1 MSLVIAIIPARG
13 GSKGIPRKNLRPL
26 AGKPMIF
33 YSIAACLKAKSI
45 DEVFVSTDD
54 EEIALFAQRFGA
66 TVLMRNVELADD
78 LSTLDPV
85 IIHAT
90 EQVENELGVNASII
104 VTVQP
109 TSPLIISED
118 IDSCVE
124 LFSTGKALDSVLS
137 VVDDRHLCWTLD
149 EGNATPTYEERV
161 NRQQLKPNYRETGAV
176 IACTRNQLALGTRIG
191 RNVALL
197 ELPQLRSFD
206 IDNFSDFYLCES
218 ILNRKRIVF
227 AVVGYSEVGLGHAY
241 RAIMLAHEFVQYD
254 LVFVCEEK
262 SKLAREQIEKF
273 NYSVVSC
280 LDGDLSDSIIALAPD
295 LVIND
300 ILDTDGDYIDAL
312 KGEGIKVVNFEDLGA
327 GSKKADLVINAL
339 YPNPMPYGHIKSGA
353 EYFCLRDEFLH
364 RPTNSE
370 KDEVCNIL
378 VTFGGVDEGDLTG
391 RVLSLIAPWCIEN
404 SIKVTV
410 VQGPGYSHQNA
421 LDNILMKFDSQW
433 VEVISNTSCISEYM
447 MNADVAVTSGG
458 RTVLELAAL
467 DVPMIVICQNK
478 REQSHTFASSQNGI
492 INLGYRGDVEDQE
505 ILSAVSS
512 LAKDRELY
520 SSVKKRLIE
529 FDLSK
534 GKQRVCNLIG
544 SLINAGE

>member
-45 DEVFVSTDD
+45 DQVFVSTDD

-66 TVLMRNVELADD
+66 TVLMRDLELADD

-85 IIHAT
+85 IVHAT
-90 EQVENELGVNASII
+90 EQVESELGVSASII

-118 IDSCVE
+118 IDRCVE
-124 LFSTGKALDSVLS
+124 FFSSSKGLDSVLS

-149 EGNATPTYEERV
+149 EGNATPAYEERV

-176 IACTRNQLALGTRIG
+176 IACTRNQLILGTRIG
-191 RNVALL
+191 SNVALL
-197 ELPQLRSFD
+197 EVPQMRSFD

-227 AVVGYSEVGLGHAY
+227 AVVGYFEVGLGHAY

-262 SKLAREQIEKF
+262 SNLAKEQIEKF
-273 NYSVVSC
+273 NYRVVSC
-280 LDGDLSDSIIALAPD
+280 ADGELSDSIIALAPD
-295 LVIND
+295 LVVND

-312 KGEGIKVVNFEDLGA
+312 KGAGIKVVNFEDLGA

-364 RPTNSE
+364 RPIDSE
-370 KDEVCNIL
+370 KDEVRNIL

-404 SIKVTV
+404 SIKITV
-410 VQGPGYSHQNA
+410 VLGPGYAHQNT
-421 LDNILMKFDSQW
+421 LGDILMELDLRW
-433 VEVISNTSCISEYM
+433 VDVVSNTTRISEFM
-447 MNADVAVTSGG
+447 MNADIAVTSGG

-467 DVPMIVICQNK
+467 DVPMVVICQNK

-492 INLGYRGDVEDQE
+492 INLGYRGDAKDQE